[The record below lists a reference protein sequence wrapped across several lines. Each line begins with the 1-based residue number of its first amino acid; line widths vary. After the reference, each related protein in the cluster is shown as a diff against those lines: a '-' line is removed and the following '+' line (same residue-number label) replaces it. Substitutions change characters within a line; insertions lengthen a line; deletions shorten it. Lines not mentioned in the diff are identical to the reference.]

1 MDCATLKLVE
11 MKLNRGLCWPS
22 LCTDSNPPLPFL
34 LLPRLCVLSVLVFA
48 CVCVSYCVFETELF
62 YLSSNGC
69 NRWEMKLAEKLYM
82 LWMHVDG
89 SP

>member
-1 MDCATLKLVE
+1 ME

-48 CVCVSYCVFETELF
+48 CVCVSFGVFETELF
-62 YLSSNGC
+62 YLASNGC
-69 NRWEMKLAEKLYM
+69 NRWEVELAAELYM

>member
-1 MDCATLKLVE
+1 ME
-11 MKLNRGLCWPS
+11 MKLNRGSCWLS
-22 LCTDSNPPLPFL
+22 LCTDNNPPLPFL

-48 CVCVSYCVFETELF
+48 CVSVSLCVFETELF

-69 NRWEMKLAEKLYM
+69 NRGEMKLTEKLYM